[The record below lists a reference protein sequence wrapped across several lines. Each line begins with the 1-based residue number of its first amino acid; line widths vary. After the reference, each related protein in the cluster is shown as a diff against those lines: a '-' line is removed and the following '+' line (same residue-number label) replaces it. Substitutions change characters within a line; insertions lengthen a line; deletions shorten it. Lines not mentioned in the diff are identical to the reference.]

1 MEGPGSSCG
10 VRACSSRES
19 SPETWEQGRAP
30 WHLQRGFALLTFEQI
45 KELIELVAAR
55 DLQGLEIERS
65 GFRLKVDG
73 HAAAQHV
80 VYAAP
85 PPTPPAASAPA
96 APAVQ
101 ASGVAA
107 PPPVPSAAAL
117 PAATPA
123 AAPEPAAGPPAGSH
137 ILTSPIVG
145 TFYRAPSPQAPP
157 FVEVGSRVKKGQV
170 LCIIE
175 AMKLMNEI
183 ESDVDGEILEVY
195 PQNAQPVEFGE
206 PLFAIRATSA

>member
-1 MEGPGSSCG
+1 M
-10 VRACSSRES
+10 
-19 SPETWEQGRAP
+19 
-30 WHLQRGFALLTFEQI
+30 LTFEQI

-55 DLQGLEIERS
+55 QLQALEIERS
-65 GFRLKVDG
+65 GFRLKIDG
-73 HAAAQHV
+73 QSAAQHV

-85 PPTPPAASAPA
+85 APSGAAAPA
-96 APAVQ
+96 APPGPG
-101 ASGVAA
+101 STA
-107 PPPVPSAAAL
+107 PPPAAPGTAAPAVSGAPA
-117 PAATPA
+117 PAAV
-123 AAPEPAAGPPAGSH
+123 PAAGPPPGSH
-137 ILTSPIVG
+137 ILNSPIVG
-145 TFYRAPSPQAPP
+145 TFYRAPSPQAPS

-183 ESDVDGEILEVY
+183 ESDVDGEILEIY